1 MGREPSVRRMSA
13 SHYEQFFELMARRS
27 ALIDLREDKQIDLTE
42 IAPPIDWC
50 ALFGNENPVEI
61 EIGCGKGRF
70 LLEASRRN
78 PDVNYVGVERALKY
92 VEHAKEQLRKGS
104 ATEVFLIWSDAAY
117 LVDRYIGE
125 NTVDAYHVYFPDPW
139 PKKRHRK
146 RRLFR
151 NEVWLRGLIRT
162 LDPSGGRIY
171 VATDYAEYFYEIHDC
186 LTHIPPLVYLP
197 TDSAE
202 IGHIP
207 TSFEMK
213 YRAEG
218 RKIYRAVYQ
227 MDSA

>member
-1 MGREPSVRRMSA
+1 MSE
-13 SHYEQFFELMARRS
+13 SHYRHFFELMARRS
-27 ALIDLREDKQIDLTE
+27 ALIDLKEDKQISLADVT
-42 IAPPIDWC
+42 PPIDWT
-50 ALFGNENPVEI
+50 ALFGNKNPVEI

-92 VEHAKEQLRKGS
+92 VEHAKERLRKGS

-125 NTVDAYHVYFPDPW
+125 GTVEAYHVYFPDPW
-139 PKKRHRK
+139 PKKRHQK

-151 NEVWLRGLIRT
+151 NEVWLRGLVRT
-162 LDPSGGRIY
+162 LNSSRGRIHI
-171 VATDYAEYFYEIHDC
+171 ATDYTEYFDEIRDC
-186 LTHIPPLVYLP
+186 LSHTPPLVYLP
-197 TDSAE
+197 SDSLE
-202 IGHIP
+202 IAHIP
-207 TSFEMK
+207 TSFEIK